1 MQTNKWRVLNEGL
14 GFHPKGES
22 LDRTPET
29 PALEEKLD
37 TLIQVIEHQGTPQI
51 KSQSTTK
58 IKLQGIPPQSTPTM
72 PERPLPKYT
81 QDVSTPPTTP
91 QSTPALPQPTKPIFA
106 PSIKKDIGFKN
117 TTPTSS
123 EQSQTTPTSSGP
135 TPYASQINTTS
146 TRTQAKLV
154 PEKKLQTSAT
164 PTHITQAHTSQTK
177 TTHICAEQNLSVS
190 KAKTQSVAFSWP
202 SIMTDAL
209 IVLSLNLLV
218 ISALIFSAQ
227 LDISNVLSNLQNN
240 TSAQLAAVVFVL
252 VVLKTYILLTRSF
265 WGRTLGEW
273 TWGLQMGRTEQI
285 KKIWYPALILWRSLL
300 VFATGFVVFFT
311 LSILC
316 RRDILYYLTG
326 LRLYKT

>member
-106 PSIKKDIGFKN
+106 PSIKKELGFQN
-117 TTPTSS
+117 SS
-123 EQSQTTPTSSGP
+123 TMPSKAHASQTRTLQNHISQTRMPQASTP
-135 TPYASQINTTS
+135 AQS
-146 TRTQAKLV
+146 TK
-154 PEKKLQTSAT
+154 
-164 PTHITQAHTSQTK
+164 AHT
-177 TTHICAEQNLSVS
+177 EQNLSVPTS
-190 KAKTQSVAFSWP
+190 NTQPAVFSFK
-202 SIMTDAL
+202 SIITDAFVL
-209 IVLSLNLLV
+209 LSLNLFLL
-218 ISALIFSAQ
+218 STLIFATQ
-227 LDISNVLSNLQNN
+227 LDIINLLTNIQSN